1 MKNML
6 CNGLLLALLLALLII
21 IGGIWIFVNGG
32 VL

>member
-21 IGGIWIFVNGG
+21 IGGILIFMNGG